1 MRHLLNMSQPPR
13 TRVVAAPHRSEARG
27 WRLDLGDRL
36 PDDGPDWHQ
45 RLCAA
50 FGVDV
55 EAWAGDPPEGGVDD
69 AETRAERALTRC
81 TADLLLRRGVP
92 AAVPLWEGR
101 GRAPCGDPLL
111 ALAVL
116 SRASGRVFLAR
127 RTPRFDRERLART
140 RVASELFLPGDD
152 PR

>member
-13 TRVVAAPHRSEARG
+13 TRVVAAPHRAEARG
-27 WRLDLGDRL
+27 LRLDLADRL
-36 PDDGPDWHQ
+36 PEDGPDWHQ

-55 EAWAGDPPEGGVDD
+55 EAWAGEAPEDGKDDPE
-69 AETRAERALTRC
+69 AKAKRALTRL
-81 TADLLLRRGVP
+81 TADVLARRGAP
-92 AAVPLWEGR
+92 AAAPLWEGR
-101 GRAPCGDPLL
+101 GRVACDDPLL

-127 RTPRFDRERLART
+127 RTPRFERERLART
-140 RVASELFLPGDD
+140 RVASELLLPGEGE
-152 PR
+152 R